1 MQRAAQRAL
10 HARACVPVPLQQ
22 DCALKRCRLR
32 PRAQV
37 DALDRVLTRLALT
50 EDAALEAVLAK
61 LLPRVIDQLKTP
73 HATVRQARTRQHP
86 NWMLRAPRT
95 RACCLGWP
103 RLLLRAAR

>member
-1 MQRAAQRAL
+1 MRA
-10 HARACVPVPLQQ
+10 VPLQQ
-22 DCALKRCRLR
+22 GCALSAAA
-32 PRAQV
+32 RARALQV

-86 NWMLRAPRT
+86 NWMPRAPRT
-95 RACCLGWP
+95 RACCLRWP